1 MRIAVDG
8 ASCFNRRG
16 FGRFAR
22 ELLQALLARDDG
34 IDYVLLLDHEPQPGE
49 LPAPLEALPRVN
61 AGPARTVTAAAAAG
75 SRRTLRELLAFTRAA
90 RRTRADLLFLPAV
103 WSSFPTWP
111 GTRSVVGFHDAIA
124 ESLPELVFPD
134 GHGEWAW
141 RAKCWLAAR
150 QATRVV
156 TPSAA
161 SRDALARL
169 YAIPLDRFDVVGAG
183 ASAKFRPLTD
193 RAAVAAALAR
203 LGVEDQRPWF
213 LFVGGLAP
221 HKNVA
226 TLLEA
231 FARARA
237 TIDAG
242 LVISGDPAADGFR
255 SDGAEVAARVT
266 RDEALRKSV
275 RLLGFVPDDGLVAL
289 MNGAHALVLP
299 SLLEGF
305 GLPALEAM
313 QCGTPVLASRAGAL
327 PEVVG
332 EGGACF
338 APTDAGELARLMI
351 ESVRDAD
358 WRPIHSARARAQA
371 AKFSWAKT
379 AELTVASFW
388 RAARPA
394 ASATMRSKER

>member
-1 MRIAVDG
+1 MRVAVDG

-22 ELLQALLARDDG
+22 ELLQALVARDDG
-34 IDYVLLLDHEPQPGE
+34 IEYVLLLDREPQPGE
-49 LPAPLEALPRVN
+49 LPAPLAALPRVN
-61 AGPARTVTAAAAAG
+61 AAPARTVTAAAAAG

-90 RRTRADLLFLPAV
+90 RRTGADLLFEPAV
-103 WSSFPTWP
+103 WSGFPIWP

-124 ESLPELVFPD
+124 ESLPDLVFP
-134 GHGEWAW
+134 GGRGEWAW

-169 YAIPLDRFDVVGAG
+169 YAIAPDRFDVVGAG
-183 ASAKFRPLTD
+183 ASARFRPLAD
-193 RAAVAAALAR
+193 RGALAAALAR
-203 LGVEDQRPWF
+203 LGVSDERPWF

-242 LVISGDPAADGFR
+242 LVIAGDPAADGFR
-255 SDGAEVAARVT
+255 SAGAELTARVT
-266 RDEALRKSV
+266 RDDALRKSV
-275 RLLGFVPDDGLVAL
+275 RLLGFVPDDELVVL
-289 MNGAHALVLP
+289 LNGAHALVLP

-313 QCGTPVLASRAGAL
+313 QCGTPVLASDAGAL

-338 APTDAGELARLMI
+338 APTDAGALARLLI

-358 WRPIHSARARAQA
+358 WRPRLSVRARVQA
-371 AKFSWAKT
+371 ARFSWART
-379 AELTVASFW
+379 AELTVASFR

-394 ASATMRSKER
+394 ASSKGP